1 MCCLLL
7 WEIKE
12 VQRERGLT
20 PKPSSKLLYTHRKL
34 GPTPSTLGMERVLF
48 KRKHFSADAL
58 IANAGRGGGKEKKF
72 ELQEA
77 YTLTQVT
84 ASRCAAG

>member
-20 PKPSSKLLYTHRKL
+20 PKPSSKLLYARRKR
-34 GPTPSTLGMERVLF
+34 GPTVGTERVVF

-58 IANAGRGGGKEKKF
+58 IANAGEKKKKKS
-72 ELQEA
+72 LN
-77 YTLTQVT
+77 YRRHIL
-84 ASRCAAG
+84 

>member
-20 PKPSSKLLYTHRKL
+20 PKPSSKLLYARRKR
-34 GPTPSTLGMERVLF
+34 GPTLSTVGMERVPF

-58 IANAGRGGGKEKKF
+58 IANTGEKKEKKKS
-72 ELQEA
+72 LN
-77 YTLTQVT
+77 YRRHIL
-84 ASRCAAG
+84 